1 MSVRS
6 VKMETYPYV
15 ITAVATLKIEWHMV
29 KVTKTTADQRWG
41 KNEHHFHFKCAKVGI
56 GRK

>member
-1 MSVRS
+1 
-6 VKMETYPYV
+6 METYPNV